1 VSAGYRL
8 GIDIGGTFTDVV
20 LLSEETGQIETLK
33 VLTTPEDVA
42 KGFLEA
48 VDYVLANARLGPDA
62 VRHVMHGTTVA
73 TNAII
78 ENTIAR
84 TALVVTRGFRDL
96 LEIARQTRPDLYD
109 LFCDKPLPLVPRDLC
124 FEVTERLDADG
135 TVLIPVADEEV
146 APIAEAIRSR
156 GVESIAICFL
166 HSYRYPAHERRVAAL
181 LAELC
186 PGVPVSASC
195 DVLPEFREYL
205 RGSTTVVN
213 AAIRP
218 IVSGYLDRIATGLAE
233 REMRLRLYVMQ
244 SNGGI
249 SGAET
254 VRQRP
259 VYIVESGPAAG
270 VTAAAHFGAAA
281 GFSDVVSFDMGGTTA
296 KAALIRQGR
305 AGFSTEF
312 EVGARSAV
320 GVGSTRGRG
329 YPIHTP
335 VVDLVEVG
343 AGGGS
348 VAWVDSAGIMH
359 VGPRSAGADPGPA
372 CYARGGREPTV
383 TDANLVLG
391 RLAPDTFLGGRMA
404 LDPDAARRALEERC
418 AGPAGLDV
426 IAAASGIVEIVNASM
441 VGAIRLV
448 SVQRGHDPREFTL
461 VAFGG
466 AGPLHANALADALAI
481 PVAVIPSQ
489 PGVASAV
496 GLLLADL
503 THDFMRTHVTRL
515 ATADPDELTQLYRRF
530 EREGAEII
538 AEEALAAGA
547 RFARTMDLRY
557 VGQSYELRVPVP
569 DGALGPASLREIAE
583 RFHAEHE
590 RSYGF
595 AAPDEPVE
603 LVNVRLTAIGDVA
616 KPRELRPAAGSA
628 GPAPIGGRRRVFF
641 SETGF
646 VDAPTYDRTQLA
658 PGHQISGPA
667 IVEQVDSTTVIHP
680 GYAGAVDLQGNI
692 LIGRPA
698 RIAAMLG
705 RAAVGARH
713 GDRAGGQDR

>member
-20 LLSEETGQIETLK
+20 LLSEETGLVETLK

-48 VDYVLANARLGPDA
+48 IDHVLAAARLRPED
-62 VRHVMHGTTVA
+62 VRHIMHGTTVA

-78 ENTIAR
+78 ENKIAR

-109 LFCDKPLPLVPRDLC
+109 LFCDKPVPLAPRDLC

-135 TVLIPVADEEV
+135 TVLVPLAEDEV
-146 APIAEAIRSR
+146 APIAEAIRVR
-156 GVESIAICFL
+156 GVESIAVCFL

-181 LAELC
+181 LAEQC
-186 PGVPVSASC
+186 PGVLVSASC

-205 RGSTTVVN
+205 RASTTVVN

-218 IVSGYLDRIATGLAE
+218 IVSGYLDRIATGLAA
-233 REMRLRLYVMQ
+233 REIPLRLYVMQ

-249 SGAET
+249 SGAEI

-270 VTAAAHFGAAA
+270 VTAAVHIGAAA
-281 GFSDVVSFDMGGTTA
+281 GFPDLISFDMGGTTA
-296 KAALIRQGR
+296 KAALVRHGR

-312 EVGARSAV
+312 EVGIRGAA
-320 GVGSTRGRG
+320 GVGNNRGRG

-335 VVDLVEVG
+335 VLDLAEVG

-348 VAWVDSAGIMH
+348 VAWVDTAGIMH

-372 CYARGGREPTV
+372 CYGRGGREPTV

-391 RLAPDTFLGGRMA
+391 RLAPETFLGGRMA
-404 LDPDAARRALEERC
+404 LDPEAARRALEQYC
-418 AGPAGLDV
+418 AGPTGLDV
-426 IAAASGIVEIVNASM
+426 IAAANGIVEIVNASM

-448 SVQRGHDPREFTL
+448 SVQRGYDPRAFTL

-466 AGPLHANALADALAI
+466 AGPLHANALADALAM
-481 PVAVIPSQ
+481 PVAVIPPQ
-489 PGVASAV
+489 PGVASAA

-503 THDFMRTHVTRL
+503 THDFMMTHVTRL
-515 ATADPDELTQLYRRF
+515 EAADPEELTRLYRRF

-538 AEEALAAGA
+538 ADEAIAAHA

-569 DGALGPASLREIAE
+569 DGVLGPASLREIAE

-595 AAPDEPVE
+595 AAPGEPVE

-616 KPRELRPAAGSA
+616 KPRAPRATESSV
-628 GPAPIGGRRRVFF
+628 GPAPVRGRRPVFF
-641 SETGF
+641 SDTGF
-646 VDAPTYDRTQLA
+646 IDTPTYDRAYLG
-658 PGHQISGPA
+658 PGHRLAGPA
-667 IVEQVDSTTVIHP
+667 IVEQTDSTTVIHP
-680 GYAGAVDLQGNI
+680 GYAGVVDLQGNI
-692 LIGRPA
+692 LIGHPTRLA
-698 RIAAMLG
+698 EMLDRTAVSAAG
-705 RAAVGARH
+705 SQGAGERD
-713 GDRAGGQDR
+713 G

>member
-1 VSAGYRL
+1 VSTGYRL

-20 LLSEETGQIETLK
+20 LLSEQTGLVDTLK

-48 VDYVLANARLGPDA
+48 IDYVLARARLRPQG
-62 VRHVMHGTTVA
+62 VRHIMHGTTVA

-78 ENTIAR
+78 ENKIAR

-109 LFCDKPLPLVPRDLC
+109 LFCDKPAPLAPRDLC

-135 TVLIPVADEEV
+135 TVLVPLAEEEA
-146 APIAEAIRSR
+146 APIADAIRAR
-156 GVESIAICFL
+156 GVESIAVCFL

-181 LAELC
+181 LAAQC
-186 PGVPVSASC
+186 PGVLVSASC

-205 RGSTTVVN
+205 RASTTVVN

-218 IVSGYLDRIATGLAE
+218 IVSGYLDRIATGLAA
-233 REMRLRLYVMQ
+233 REMPLRLYVMQ

-249 SGAET
+249 SGSEV

-270 VTAAAHFGAAA
+270 VTAAMHIGAAA
-281 GFSDVVSFDMGGTTA
+281 GFADLISFDMGGTTA
-296 KAALIRQGR
+296 KVALVRHGR

-312 EVGARSAV
+312 EVGARGAA
-320 GVGSTRGRG
+320 GVGNNRGRG

-335 VVDLVEVG
+335 VLDLVEVG

-348 VAWVDSAGIMH
+348 VAWVDTAGIMH

-372 CYARGGREPTV
+372 CYDRGGREPTV

-391 RLAPDTFLGGRMA
+391 RLAPETFLGGRMV
-404 LDPDAARRALEERC
+404 LDCEAARRALEQYC

-426 IAAASGIVEIVNASM
+426 IAAANGIVEIVNAST

-448 SVQRGHDPREFTL
+448 SVQRGYDPRAFTL

-466 AGPLHANALADALAI
+466 AGPLHANALADALAM
-481 PVAVIPSQ
+481 PVAVIPPQ
-489 PGVASAV
+489 PGVASAL

-503 THDFMRTHVTRL
+503 THDFMQTHVTRL
-515 ATADPDELTQLYRRF
+515 EAADPEELTLLYRRF

-538 AEEALAAGA
+538 ADEAIAARA

-569 DGALGPASLREIAE
+569 DGTLGPASLRQIAE

-616 KPRELRPAAGSA
+616 KPRAPLATVSSA
-628 GPAPIGGRRRVFF
+628 GPAPIGGRRPVFF

-646 VDAPTYDRTQLA
+646 VDTPTYDRTHLGAGHLLA
-658 PGHQISGPA
+658 GPA
-667 IVEQVDSTTVIHP
+667 IVEQMDSTTVIHP
-680 GYAGAVDLQGNI
+680 GYAGLVDLHGNI
-692 LIGRPA
+692 LIGHPKHL
-698 RIAAMLG
+698 AAMFD
-705 RAAVGARH
+705 RTVAAGQSQGAGERD
-713 GDRAGGQDR
+713 G